1 MPGHREVHVLQH
13 KFLEDSHWGKTLTF
27 VCLEWMNW
35 CQSADHG
42 KRGRRGDK
50 DASSRSAGCGS
61 HKWSV
66 FKSKVDR
73 QVSFRPWEVCARHG
87 NLMFLQILQ
96 IVFLPSNW
104 FWSFIFPFHYFTA
117 HNQVNVTQVR
127 ENRFV
132 LLLLMFASTP
142 STEVLFSVGTRNKIV
157 FCSALVCVYLSIQCC
172 LITNLADTGR
182 FGKPLGD

>member
-1 MPGHREVHVLQH
+1 MFCSTNFWKIVIEGKPWPLYVSSGWTDASLLTTGREV
-13 KFLEDSHWGKTLTF
+13 EG
-27 VCLEWMNW
+27 E
-35 CQSADHG
+35 
-42 KRGRRGDK
+42 RDK
-50 DASSRSAGCGS
+50 DAGSRSAGCGS